1 MTHYHLI
8 IRGRGL
14 RVVGARVFVR
24 EILSQNKIKKNDRM
38 NLQWTGTF
46 QQTLIST
53 KVYYEI

>member
-14 RVVGARVFVR
+14 RVVGARVFVS

-53 KVYYEI
+53 